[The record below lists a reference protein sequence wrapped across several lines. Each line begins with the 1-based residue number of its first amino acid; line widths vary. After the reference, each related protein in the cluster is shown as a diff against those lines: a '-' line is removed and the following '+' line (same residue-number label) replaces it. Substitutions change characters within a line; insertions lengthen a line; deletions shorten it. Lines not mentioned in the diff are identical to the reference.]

1 MKNSA
6 ATASSTMTTK
16 IDCTTLDVVW
26 APTDSALPLTLKPS
40 RQPIAAMRN
49 AKIGALTIPTRKC

>member
-6 ATASSTMTTK
+6 ATASSTITTN
-16 IDCTTLDVVW
+16 IDWTTLDVVC

-40 RQPIAAMRN
+40 RQPIEAIRK
-49 AKIGALTIPTRKC
+49 AKTGALTIPTRKC